1 MFFITN
7 AKYAMLINSLTL
19 DLPFR
24 FNEER
29 EYFWGSKMT
38 SFDLDLNYFTKS
50 EASALIISDL
60 LFQDT
65 KNALATMHI
74 RKQEQAQDKWI

>member
-29 EYFWGSKMT
+29 EYFWGFKN
-38 SFDLDLNYFTKS
+38 DLF
-50 EASALIISDL
+50 
-60 LFQDT
+60 
-65 KNALATMHI
+65 
-74 RKQEQAQDKWI
+74 